1 MSKTLTSKITS
12 VVLSVATLALF
23 AGSMLP
29 KAEAAMSVADLQAQ
43 IAALQAQLSA
53 LAGGSSTPATSCTFS
68 STLTVGSKGSA
79 VTCLQTYLTSTGDYT
94 YSGGATGYFGNI
106 TKAAVASWQSK
117 NGVSPAAG
125 LFGPISRAKY
135 SELQAV
141 AVTPTPTPTP
151 TPGTPAAGS
160 GLTVSLASDQP
171 APGLFGES
179 FASRP
184 FTKLNF
190 TASSDGDVTVKKI
203 VIERVGQSADAV
215 FSGVIALDENY
226 IRYDRSK
233 TFGSDH
239 TLSLTPS
246 IVVKAG
252 QTKTVYIAGDSD
264 NNQDAYNGQL
274 AALQVKSVDAGTA
287 TVNGSFPMVGSTMTI
302 NSTLAIGSATLTR
315 GTLDPGVSQTKEV
328 GTTGY
333 VFSGIRISAGSNE
346 DITIKAVKFLQS
358 GSASASD
365 LANVK
370 VVLDGTE
377 YPAELSADGKYYT
390 ANFGSGLFV
399 QKGLQKEMSIKG
411 DLTGGSNRTVDMNL
425 DYYEDLRIVGAT
437 YGYAITPSATNSGDS
452 ATDNDGTL
460 QSSNPNY
467 DGYLT
472 TIGTGTMNVTKAN
485 SVSAQNI
492 AINLADQVLG
502 GFDFDVKGEPITI
515 ATLRF
520 DLAPNSG
527 SAADTAD
534 ITNVKL
540 VRADGTVVAG
550 PVDAVAGGTNAVVF
564 TDTVTFNP
572 GITTYKLI
580 GKLGTDFTNNNTV
593 TASTTPGSNW
603 STIRGTVSN
612 ISLTPTPSTAVI
624 ANTMTVKAAALAVSV
639 SPIPSAQTIVAG
651 LNAFTFANFVFDA
664 SGSGED
670 VRTTSFQPQISV
682 GQVNTADDVRSCQ
695 LFDGETALNTG
706 TNIVNPGNSV
716 GNQTNVTFTLDSGVV
731 IPKGTVKTLAMKCN
745 ISATTT
751 SVSTVAGT
759 INYTFGWGLGAEA
772 SAANTAVTT
781 GLTSGQTVTAT
792 INSNNGQ
799 TISIVASGTLS
810 IALDASSPGARW
822 AAGGT
827 TDNVLNVLRITTGA
841 EDVSLTQLGLILG
854 GGASNTP
861 QDLTKVTLWDGDA
874 SPQVKVGEV
883 VFSTADIATATIS
896 GLVIPKNSDRRL
908 VIKGDIG
915 TFGVGAPAKPGHLV
929 RVEYWYASGDS
940 SGNGTRGTGLSSGN
954 FIYSGT
960 TASTTASG
968 GLYIAKAYPVLTPIA
983 LPTNKLIAGTPA
995 IYRFSVTA
1003 PSTGPV
1009 GLYKFSFRTAT
1020 AGGNTITPASF
1031 QVSNFQAW
1039 GYSDS
1044 AFSIPAYGST
1054 GLLNSG
1060 DVLSASTSASGF
1072 AIDDS
1077 ANQAGRFTIFFNPV
1091 AGSGT
1096 TYEAIQVP
1104 AGQTRYFEVKATVAG
1119 VTSSTTL
1126 STQLEGDI
1134 AAIYSESSADT
1145 FTTGNYSF
1153 ATTAAFV
1160 ASSTI
1165 WGDGTTGGIITSNGG
1180 ELRNDFIWSGNSTTT
1195 SGVATYD
1202 WLNGYLVPG
1211 LPGTNMSSQ
1220 TLTP

>member
-68 STLTVGSKGSA
+68 STLTVGAKGSA
-79 VTCLQTYLTSTGDYT
+79 VTCLQNYLTSTGDYT
-94 YSGGATGYFGNI
+94 HSGGATGYFGNI

-117 NGVSPAAG
+117 HGVSPAAG
-125 LFGPISRAKY
+125 VFGPISRAKY

-151 TPGTPAAGS
+151 GPVAAGT

-171 APGLFGES
+171 AQGLFGES

-184 FTKLNF
+184 FTKLNL

-203 VIERVGQSADAV
+203 VVERVGQSADAV

-246 IVVKAG
+246 ILVKAG

-287 TVNGSFPMVGSTMTI
+287 TVNGSFPMVGTTMTV

-333 VFSGIRISAGSNE
+333 TFSGIRISAGSNE
-346 DITIKAVKFLQS
+346 DITVKAVKFLQS

-365 LANVK
+365 LSNVQ
-370 VVLDGTE
+370 VVLDGTS
-377 YPAELSADGKYYT
+377 YPAQLSSDGKYYT
-390 ANFGSGLFV
+390 ANFGSGLFI

-411 DLTGGSNRTVDMNL
+411 DVIGGSNRTVDMNL

-437 YGYAITPSATNSGDS
+437 YGYAITPSATDSGDS
-452 ATDNDGTL
+452 ATDNDGTF
-460 QSSNPNY
+460 QASNPNY
-467 DGYLT
+467 DGYLA

-485 SVSAQNI
+485 SVTAQNI

-520 DLAPNSG
+520 SLAPNSG
-527 SAADTAD
+527 SSADTAD

-612 ISLTPTPSTAVI
+612 ISLTPTPSGAVI
-624 ANTMTVKAAALAVSV
+624 ANTMTVKAAALSVSV

-651 LNAFTFANFVFDA
+651 LNGFNFGNFVFDA

-670 VRTTSFQPQISV
+670 VRTTSFQPQISF
-682 GQVNTADDVRSCQ
+682 GQLNTADDLRACQ
-695 LFDGETALNTG
+695 LFDGATALNTG

-716 GNQTNVTFTLDSGVV
+716 ANQDNVTFTLDSGVI
-731 IPKGTVKTLAMKCN
+731 IPKGSVKTLALKCN
-745 ISATTT
+745 VSATTT

-759 INYTFGWGLGAEA
+759 INYTFAWGLGSGA

-781 GLTSGQTVTAT
+781 GLTSGQTVTPT
-792 INSNNGQ
+792 INTNNGQ
-799 TISIVASGTLS
+799 NISVVASGTLS
-810 IALDASSPGARW
+810 IALDSSSPGARW

-841 EDVSLTQLGLILG
+841 EDVNLTQIGLILG

-874 SPQVKVGEV
+874 ATPTKVGEV

-896 GLVIPKNSDRRL
+896 GMIIPKNSDRKL

-915 TFGVGAPAKPGHLV
+915 AFGVGAPAKPGHLV
-929 RVEYWYASGDS
+929 RVEYWYASGDT

-968 GLYIAKAYPVLTPIA
+968 GVYIAKSYPILTPIA

-1003 PSTGPV
+1003 PSTGGV

-1020 AGGNTITPASF
+1020 AGGTTAVSY
-1031 QVSNFQAW
+1031 QVTNFQTW

-1054 GLLNSG
+1054 GLLNSS
-1060 DVLSASTSASGF
+1060 DLVTASSTATGY

-1096 TYEAIQVP
+1096 TNEAIQVP
-1104 AGQTRYFEVKATVAG
+1104 AGQTRYFEVKANVAG
-1119 VTSSTTL
+1119 VSASTTL

-1134 AAIYSESSADT
+1134 QTLYAKDAADT
-1145 FTTGNYSF
+1145 FTSGNYSF
-1153 ATTAAFV
+1153 ATTAAYV

-1165 WGDGTTGGIITSNGG
+1165 FGTEGAGGDGVLLSGSGDV
-1180 ELRNDFIWSGNSTTT
+1180 RNDFIWSDNATTT
-1195 SGVATYD
+1195 SGVANYD
-1202 WLNGYLVPG
+1202 WMNGYLVPG